1 MVVIPKEHESQ
12 RRDSPNKVHLEKPF
26 VYLRLCLHLWSH
38 QITLTAIDNTVY
50 SFLLACCPLFIEYLA
65 KLKILDFL
73 MMRFRERMFVPLF
86 PLTSQVGAKKTF
98 GDTTEWRKLWIFTHF
113 LLISFGDTHTS
124 WGHCENKTEIVKN
137 VRNKLELQNFFKR
150 FSFKNL
156 IFGVLNEL

>member
-1 MVVIPKEHESQ
+1 MLPEEHESQ

-26 VYLRLCLHLWSH
+26 VYLLLCLHLWSH

-98 GDTTEWRKLWIFTHF
+98 GDTSDWRKLWIFTHF
-113 LLISFGDTHTS
+113 LLISFGSLRKQD
-124 WGHCENKTEIVKN
+124 
-137 VRNKLELQNFFKR
+137 RNCLKMYKINSNFGTFFDFHSK
-150 FSFKNL
+150 
-156 IFGVLNEL
+156 I